1 MTRVFKCNEC
11 TWFFEYPARK
21 NCAHCQST
29 DAVDR
34 DTGEK
39 LRFVVA
45 KDANPGVTLPS
56 EEVKLELDPQYVAE
70 LDGLANAYIA
80 GQLSHEFYCNIRPF
94 GGANKSLIQDA
105 YTFAYT
111 AHEERAKALEHIR
124 KGKQ

>member
-1 MTRVFKCNEC
+1 MTRVFKCNKC
-11 TWFFEYPARK
+11 AWFFEYPARK

-34 DTGEK
+34 DTGET
-39 LRFVVA
+39 LRSVVA

-70 LDGLANAYIA
+70 LDGLANAFIAANLPSDSDGYIKR
-80 GQLSHEFYCNIRPF
+80 GHL
-94 GGANKSLIQDA
+94 KSFIHRA

>member
-1 MTRVFKCNEC
+1 MSRVFKCNVC
-11 TWFFEYPARK
+11 KWFFEYPARK
-21 NCAHCQST
+21 NCYHCQST

-34 DTGEK
+34 DTGET
-39 LRFVVA
+39 LRSVVA

-70 LDGLANAYIA
+70 LDGLANAFIA
-80 GQLSHEFYCNIRPF
+80 GKLAHNHYCNISPWSAVNT
-94 GGANKSLIQDA
+94 GLIKDA

>member
-1 MTRVFKCNEC
+1 MTRVFKCNKC
-11 TWFFEYPARK
+11 QWFFEYPARK

-29 DAVDR
+29 DAADR
-34 DTGEK
+34 DTGET
-39 LRFVVA
+39 LRSVVA

-56 EEVKLELDPQYVAE
+56 EVKLELDPQYVAE

-80 GQLSHEFYCNIRPF
+80 GRLFVF
-94 GGANKSLIQDA
+94 GEASIGDDIIQGVTRSA
-105 YTFAYT
+105 YIFAYT

>member
-1 MTRVFKCNEC
+1 MLRVFKCNAC
-11 TWFFEYPARK
+11 KWFFEYPARK
-21 NCAHCQST
+21 NCYHCQST

-34 DTGEK
+34 DTGEA
-39 LRFVVA
+39 LRSVVA

-80 GQLSHEFYCNIRPF
+80 GRLFVF
-94 GGANKSLIQDA
+94 GEDSLPDDIIEGVTRSA
-105 YTFAYT
+105 YRFAYK
-111 AHEERAKALEHIR
+111 AHKERAKALEHIR